1 MTLYSVKQR
10 CKRSPLANWRSSIR
24 QPLFKTRCQ
33 TSIPQ
38 RHEYHWTRSMATSTV
53 STATVVNSSHSMGV
67 TSVGGSTSW
76 TWTAHSATAGKPS
89 RWRWRGGHSVK
100 GQNRSANV
108 ASRAACG
115 PRRGTCKRRWS
126 LTGCASTVAHT
137 VIFQNK
143 CDWVDETSK
152 TYGRPR
158 CRKNATE
165 SFHSAT
171 GLILSTFNATELN
184 QNFIYHCN

>member
-1 MTLYSVKQR
+1 
-10 CKRSPLANWRSSIR
+10 
-24 QPLFKTRCQ
+24 
-33 TSIPQ
+33 
-38 RHEYHWTRSMATSTV
+38 MA
-53 STATVVNSSHSMGV
+53 ATG
-67 TSVGGSTSW
+67 
-76 TWTAHSATAGKPS
+76 
-89 RWRWRGGHSVK
+89 
-100 GQNRSANV
+100 
-108 ASRAACG
+108 
-115 PRRGTCKRRWS
+115 
-126 LTGCASTVAHT
+126 

-184 QNFIYHCN
+184 QNFIYTVSLNELQTLCSASRIFSAPIALNKQNDNRREKMGKKATPRYVAGPFAPLCCVYSDFGGVRAILSG